1 MRTPLCLVFAAAAVL
16 MAFAQNS
23 ANDVPLALHP
33 RVFITDSKS
42 WEIGGGGGG
51 TGDAFG
57 TASRGGARP
66 QTAEIIKTFGE
77 RCPDV
82 TVNNKRE
89 RADYV
94 VLLDHEGGKGI
105 ILHDNKV
112 AVFNVDGDSIMS
124 HSTRSLG
131 NAVKEACDAIMKD
144 WPARRAQMANEKAGL
159 VKSSSGENL
168 TMHAELE
175 IVSTPPGA
183 DIEIDGNFVG
193 STPSYVTVAPGQ
205 RQVAVRKMGFQPW
218 ARTVTVSGGRIKL
231 DAQLA
236 PSN

>member
-1 MRTPLCLVFAAAAVL
+1 MRTPLCLLFAASAAL
-16 MAFAQNS
+16 TAFAQNPP
-23 ANDVPLALHP
+23 NDVPLALHP

-42 WEIGGGGGG
+42 WEMSGGGGG
-51 TGDAFG
+51 TADAFG

-82 TVNNKRE
+82 TINNKQE
-89 RADYV
+89 KADYV

-112 AVFNVDGDSIMS
+112 AVFNGDGDSIMS

-131 NAVKEACDAIMKD
+131 NAVKDACDAIMKD

-159 VKSSSGENL
+159 IKNLPGENL
-168 TMHAELE
+168 GVHAELE

-193 STPSYVTVAPGQ
+193 STPSYVNVASGQ
-205 RQVAVRKMGFQPW
+205 RQVAVKKIGFEPW